1 MAESGNPIGK
11 VASVQGEAFARGED
25 GSVRQV
31 KVGDPV
37 YEGEVVQA
45 TPGGHVELAFRDG
58 TAYFLR
64 DKEGV
69 TLDGMVFG
77 GRGAEGVNTV
87 VGKVASVEGQVFAK
101 GSDGSVRQLKVGDPV
116 FEGEVIQ
123 TPSANGR
130 VELSFNTGATYFLRD
145 KEAVTLDGM
154 VLGGRVADSREA
166 ALMPGR
172 GGELDDI
179 SRAISEGR
187 SLERLLEE
195 TSAGRPLVFGRTDDG
210 HSFVQLLRI
219 AEAIDPLGYR
229 FGNRDEDGIDEIV
242 GGAGEVETQSGSVP
256 VVSGT
261 TATTTST
268 TALSLSA
275 SASVTEGSNITYTA
289 SLASAAQSQVLV
301 TITDG
306 HVITIASGASTGT
319 VSVAAPTDDVYID
332 AGTVSRSIT
341 NATGGNF
348 ESLVASTVAAVT
360 SVTDDS
366 DTTAVSL
373 SGAAS
378 VTEGS
383 SATYTVSLSSAA
395 QSAVTV
401 TLTYSGTAA
410 NGTDITGTTTV
421 TIPSGASS
429 SNFSVSANNDAFYE
443 GSENFTI
450 TLAGASGGNFEN
462 LQLAASGSGGDI
474 TTTVADNESPPVNS
488 VPGVQSTTEDTAMVF
503 SSANGNAIT
512 VSDVDG
518 GTLTTTI
525 SIGNGTLTASTY
537 AGATITNNG
546 TGTVT
551 ISGTA
556 AAINGALAGLSY
568 TPTADYHGAATLSV
582 VTSDGT
588 QSDSDNITINVSP
601 VTDAANDVVVMA
613 EDATV
618 NINVNANDSF
628 ENAGHTITHING
640 SAIAVNGSV
649 AVTDG
654 SVTLKPDGTLDFV
667 PTLNFNGATS
677 FTYTVTSGGA
687 TETATV
693 NLTLTAVNDA
703 PTNSVPGAQAATED
717 TNKVFSSA
725 NGNAITVTD
734 VDSAGTLTTTISIG
748 NGTLTAVAFAGATI
762 TNNGTGTVTISG
774 TAAAINGA
782 LNGLSYAPTADY
794 NGAATLTVTSTDGSL
809 TDVDTVAVNVSA
821 VADIANDSVSTNEG
835 TAVAINALSN
845 DTFENAGR
853 TITAVDGQ
861 AITAGGPAV
870 TVTNGT
876 VTLNG
881 AGTQFTFTPAT
892 DYSGV
897 TSFTYTVSSGGVT
910 ETATASITVN
920 NINDAPVL
928 DLDASASGSGF
939 ATAFN
944 LDTGTAI
951 AIGDVDL
958 SITDVDDTNIESATI
973 SIAATNRQ
981 GSDVLSQGT
990 LPGGITA
997 NWNAGTFTLTLSG
1010 SASLAD
1016 YQTAIRTVTFDTGST
1031 NTGQRTINVVVND
1044 GTVNS
1049 NTAATTVTILGSGNA
1064 PALDLDANDNSGATV
1079 ADYKTTF
1086 TEGGAAK
1093 ALADTDVAITTT
1105 GGNNLD
1111 RAEIVLTN
1119 MLTGDSLSW
1128 GTLPVGIT
1136 AAFFTTTTTNDSIRL
1151 TGVASPATYQTALQ
1165 AILYQNSSDTPN
1177 TADRIVSVRV
1187 RYDTGNVWSNT
1198 ATTTVSVVP
1207 VADAPVLDLDAS
1219 AGGTGYT
1226 TTYNEGA
1233 SAVAIADTDISI
1245 TDVDSTNLTG
1255 ATITLTN
1262 AKDGDVLSW
1271 GTLPGGI
1278 TASLV
1283 GNVVTLSGT
1292 ATLAQY
1298 QTAIRA
1304 VTFSNTSNT
1313 PDTTPRSITVTVTD
1327 GVATSAV
1334 ATTTV
1339 NVTDSPGPVL
1349 DLDANNSTAS
1359 GSGYLGTFTENGA
1372 AVAIADGDLSL
1383 TDSDSNL
1390 TGVTV
1395 TLTNPKTGDVL
1406 AVGSLPPG
1414 ITATVSGNVIVLS
1427 GSATPANYQSAIA
1440 AITFNNTVDSPDT
1453 TPRTITVSATDGTNA
1468 PAVATATINVVHA
1481 NEAPVLDLDANNN
1494 TVTGTGYNTFFSTVT
1509 GTPVAVADTDVSVT
1523 DVDSTNIVSA
1533 TITLTNMKA
1542 GDVFAVGSL
1551 PPGISA
1557 TIAANVVT
1565 LSGAAFYTDYQAAI
1579 RAVTFDTTST
1589 DPAARSITVKVNDGT
1604 SDSNVATTTINIVG
1618 ANTPPVAGNVSA
1630 SGAEDSAISVVL
1642 SATDAD
1648 GSVASFQLST
1658 LPSNGALY
1666 LDAALTTLAPVGT
1679 AITATGSG
1687 PYTATLYFKPATD
1700 WHGTT
1705 NFTYTA
1711 VDNQGGID
1719 ATPATATVTVT
1730 PVNDGAP
1737 VAVDE
1742 SFNAVVSTP
1751 IIISKATL
1759 LANDSLP
1766 DNATFLSFTAPSA
1779 GNLVDNGDGTLTYTP
1794 IGTAGT
1800 PTFTYT
1806 IQDDQGQTSTATVT
1820 MNVLAAGTDLATV
1833 YESALAAGNGGG
1845 TAVASG
1851 NLFTNDGGVNT
1862 SISRLNF
1869 NGGAWVTDGGGSDTD
1884 ARTGYIGVTTARG
1897 ELVVDITGAGA
1908 GDYTYTLNAAAS
1920 NTAPADNASLTETF
1934 NYDANGADSAL
1945 KLTIMDDA
1953 PTATNITVDVAESSV
1968 PKFSIVLTVDI
1979 SGSMLDDVRSIAEDG
1994 TVTITTRMAMAKTA
2008 LAALVD
2014 EYYTQSPDVQFKI
2027 VQFDD
2032 TADILNSNN
2041 WYATKADVLTAING
2055 LTANGATDYEDAL
2068 NKTKTAMGASPDSS
2082 RQNIVYF
2089 ISDGNPTDGN
2099 TTDPVGVTGYDTYT
2113 AANNIRSFGVAIGTG
2128 ITNLTHINGIH
2139 NVDANNDGVRDTGI
2153 QVPDINKLDE
2163 ELLATVPTGF
2173 GGNVVAANGAQSVTF
2188 GADGGYIQSMA
2199 LMLDSDGAGA
2209 AAPQLVTFT
2218 YNPAGSGSIS
2228 HDAGAWLTGFPLT
2241 GNTVQLG
2248 AARGFMNGDL
2258 VFNFATGDYTL
2269 FTGTGAVEGT
2279 SFDLT
2284 FVARDNDGDTASAA
2298 QTINIVDG
2306 KPYAGNDSDTLTAL
2320 ATFFD
2325 GNVITGISTDGGVA
2339 IGGQLTDFTP
2349 QGSGVD
2355 RLVDGAQVSSV
2366 VFRGTTFNL
2375 LVANSGTAFGGSYT
2389 VTSGG
2394 KLTWTHATDGS
2405 QLIFERDGYYKYT
2418 PPTVQVPVEST
2429 ATQTVQ
2435 FTSDPSGSG
2444 ITLQGISRTSTV
2456 VGSAAVNYDGTL
2468 GVGITGNS
2476 SSRMDNLETLVID
2489 FNRATYAQGVEGL
2502 QFQVTAADSDSSN
2515 LIPLTFTFYAI
2526 DGHELGQYS
2535 IGATETTSWY
2545 TMPQGY
2551 SNIGRVTVLVGDNT
2565 YYASPRARITAV
2577 TFDTVGLDTAAP
2589 AIPVEEIQYTLTDT
2603 DGDSSS
2609 ATLRL
2614 TIHTNHMAGTDAAN
2628 DTMTGTNA
2636 NDDIAGL
2643 AGNDVL
2649 SGGTGADLLQ
2659 GGAGNDTL
2667 DGGADDDVLSGGAGD
2682 DSLTGGTGSD
2692 VVRGDAGVDTLIG
2705 GSGDDRLEG
2714 GADNDS
2720 LTGGDGEDTLAGG
2733 AGNDTLT
2740 GGLLSDTFEWTL
2752 ADPGERGTPAVD
2764 TVTDFDAAAQASG
2777 GDVLDLRDLLSG
2789 ENHNTGTGNLA
2800 NFLHFEKDGSD
2811 TKVHIS
2817 STGGFAGGFA
2827 TGAEDQTVVLQG
2839 VDLYASVGVNA
2850 TDQQIIQD
2858 LLNKGKLITD

>member
-1 MAESGNPIGK
+1 MTATDTFSYALSDADGGK
-11 VASVQGEAFARGED
+11 AF
-25 GSVRQV
+25 
-31 KVGDPV
+31 
-37 YEGEVVQA
+37 
-45 TPGGHVELAFRDG
+45 TTL
-58 TAYFLR
+58 TIT
-64 DKEGV
+64 V
-69 TLDGMVFG
+69 T
-77 GRGAEGVNTV
+77 GVNDTPENTV
-87 VGKVASVEGQVFAK
+87 
-101 GSDGSVRQLKVGDPV
+101 P
-116 FEGEVIQ
+116 
-123 TPSANGR
+123 
-130 VELSFNTGATYFLRD
+130 
-145 KEAVTLDGM
+145 
-154 VLGGRVADSREA
+154 
-166 ALMPGR
+166 
-172 GGELDDI
+172 
-179 SRAISEGR
+179 
-187 SLERLLEE
+187 
-195 TSAGRPLVFGRTDDG
+195 
-210 HSFVQLLRI
+210 
-219 AEAIDPLGYR
+219 
-229 FGNRDEDGIDEIV
+229 
-242 GGAGEVETQSGSVP
+242 
-256 VVSGT
+256 
-261 TATTTST
+261 
-268 TALSLSA
+268 
-275 SASVTEGSNITYTA
+275 
-289 SLASAAQSQVLV
+289 AAQSTNEDTALV
-301 TITDG
+301 FS
-306 HVITIASGASTGT
+306 SGN
-319 VSVAAPTDDVYID
+319 D
-332 AGTVSRSIT
+332 
-341 NATGGNF
+341 N
-348 ESLVASTVAAVT
+348 
-360 SVTDDS
+360 
-366 DTTAVSL
+366 
-373 SGAAS
+373 
-378 VTEGS
+378 
-383 SATYTVSLSSAA
+383 
-395 QSAVTV
+395 AVTV
-401 TLTYSGTAA
+401 A
-410 NGTDITGTTTV
+410 
-421 TIPSGASS
+421 
-429 SNFSVSANNDAFYE
+429 
-443 GSENFTI
+443 
-450 TLAGASGGNFEN
+450 
-462 LQLAASGSGGDI
+462 
-474 TTTVADNESPPVNS
+474 
-488 VPGVQSTTEDTAMVF
+488 
-503 SSANGNAIT
+503 
-512 VSDVDG
+512 DVDG

-525 SIGNGTLTASTY
+525 SIGNGTLSASVF

-556 AAINGALAGLSY
+556 AAINGALNGLTY
-568 TPTADYHGAATLSV
+568 TPTADYHGAATLNV
-582 VTSDGT
+582 ATSDGT
-588 QSDSDNITINVSP
+588 QSDSDNITINVSA
-601 VTDAANDVVVMA
+601 VADAADDVVVMA
-613 EDATV
+613 EDASV

-649 AVTDG
+649 AVANG

-667 PTLNFNGATS
+667 PTSNFNGATS

-703 PTNSVPGAQAATED
+703 PTNTLPGAQSTTED
-717 TNKVFSSA
+717 TNKVFSAA
-725 NGNAITVTD
+725 NGNAITVVD
-734 VDSAGTLTTTISIG
+734 VDSAGTLTTTVSIG

-774 TAAAINGA
+774 TAAAITGA
-782 LNGLSYAPTADY
+782 LNGLTYTPTADY

-809 TDVDTVAVNVSA
+809 TDVDTVAVTVSA

-835 TAVAINALSN
+835 AAVVISALGN
-845 DTFENAGR
+845 DTFENAGK
-853 TITAVDGQ
+853 TITAVDGL

-870 TVTNGT
+870 TVANGT

-892 DYSGV
+892 NYSGA

-910 ETATASITVN
+910 ETATANITVN

-928 DLDASASGSGF
+928 DLDASASGTGF

-944 LDTGTAI
+944 LDNGNAVV
-951 AIGDVDL
+951 IGDVDL
-958 SITDVDDTNIESATI
+958 SVTDVDDTNIESATI
-973 SIAATNRQ
+973 TIAATNRQ
-981 GSDVLSQGT
+981 TSDILAQGT

-997 NWNAGTFTLTLSG
+997 SWNAGTFTLTLTG

-1016 YQTAIRTVTFDTGST
+1016 YQTAIRTVTFDTGAT
-1031 NTGQRTINVVVND
+1031 TTGQRTINVKVND
-1044 GTVNS
+1044 GTVDS
-1049 NTAATTVTILGSGNA
+1049 NTASASITILGSGA
-1064 PALDLDANDNSGATV
+1064 RPVIDLDADNSSGATV
-1079 ADYKTTF
+1079 ANYQTTF
-1086 TEGGAAK
+1086 SENGAAVSVSD
-1093 ALADTDVAITTT
+1093 ADILITDSNSTNLNNAVIT
-1105 GGNNLD
+1105 
-1111 RAEIVLTN
+1111 LTN
-1119 MLTGDSLSW
+1119 AQAGDILSW
-1128 GTLPVGIT
+1128 GSMPSGIT
-1136 AAFFTTTTTNDSIRL
+1136 ASIAGNVVTL
-1151 TGVASPATYQTALQ
+1151 TGSAPKASYQTAI
-1165 AILYQNSSDTPN
+1165 AAVTFSNSSENPDTTP
-1177 TADRIVSVRV
+1177 RV
-1187 RYDTGNVWSNT
+1187 VTVVVYDGAVGPTRASNT
-1198 ATTTVSVVP
+1198 ATTTINVTP

-1219 AGGTGYT
+1219 AGGTGYA

-1233 SAVAIADTDISI
+1233 TAVAIADTDISI
-1245 TDVDSTNLTG
+1245 TDVDSSSLTG

-1262 AKDGDVLSW
+1262 AQANDVLSW

-1304 VTFSNTSNT
+1304 VSFSNTST
-1313 PDTTPRSITVTVTD
+1313 SPDTTPRTITVTVTD
-1327 GVATSAV
+1327 GVATSAA

-1339 NVTDSPGPVL
+1339 TVTDFPGPVL

-1359 GSGYLGTFTENGA
+1359 GSNYLGTFNENGS
-1372 AVAIADGDLSL
+1372 AVSIADSDLTL

-1390 TGVTV
+1390 TSVTV
-1395 TLTNPKTGDVL
+1395 TLTNPKSGDVL

-1427 GSATPANYQSAIA
+1427 GSDTPANYKLAIA

-1453 TPRTITVSATDGTNA
+1453 TPRTIVVSATDGTNA
-1468 PAVATATINVVHA
+1468 PAVATATINVVQA

-1509 GTPVAVADTDVSVT
+1509 GTAVAIGDTDVSVT

-1542 GDVFAVGSL
+1542 GDVFSVGTL
-1551 PPGISA
+1551 PSGITA

-1589 DPAARSITVKVNDGT
+1589 DLTARNITVKVNDGT
-1604 SDSNVATTTINIVG
+1604 SDSNVATTTINMVG
-1618 ANTPPVAGNVSA
+1618 ANTPPVAADVSG

-1666 LDAALTTLAPVGT
+1666 LDAALTTLAPIGT
-1679 AITATGSG
+1679 AITATGAG
-1687 PYTATLYFKPATD
+1687 PYTATLYFKPLAN
-1700 WHGTT
+1700 WNGTT

-1711 VDNQGGID
+1711 VDNQGGVD
-1719 ATPATATVTVT
+1719 ASPATATVTVT
-1730 PVNDGAP
+1730 AVDDGTP
-1737 VAVDE
+1737 VAVNE

-1766 DNATFLSFTAPSA
+1766 DNAAFVSFTAPTT
-1779 GNLVDNGDGTLTYTP
+1779 GTLVDNGNGTLTYTP
-1794 IGTAGT
+1794 TGAAGT

-1806 IQDDQGQTSTATVT
+1806 IQDDQGQTSVATVT

-1833 YESALAAGNGGG
+1833 YESALPAGNGGG
-1845 TAVASG
+1845 TTVATG

-1862 SISRLNF
+1862 SISRMNF
-1869 NGGAWVTDGGGSDTD
+1869 NGGAWVTDGSGSDTD
-1884 ARTGYIGVTTARG
+1884 SRTGYIGVTTARG

-1908 GDYTYTLNAAAS
+1908 GDFTYTLNAAAS

-1934 NYDANGADSAL
+1934 NYDANAADSAL
-1945 KLTIMDDA
+1945 KVAIMDDA

-1979 SGSMLDDVRSIAEDG
+1979 SGSMLDDVRSIAADG
-1994 TVTITTRMAMAKTA
+1994 TVTITTRMEMAKTA
-2008 LAALVD
+2008 LAALVE

-2032 TADILNSNN
+2032 VADILNSNN
-2041 WYATKADVLTAING
+2041 WYSSKAAVLTAING
-2055 LTANGATDYEDAL
+2055 LTANGGTDYEDAL
-2068 NKTKTAMGASPDSS
+2068 NKTKSAMGASPDSS

-2089 ISDGNPTDGN
+2089 LSDGNPTDGN
-2099 TTDPVGVTGYDTYT
+2099 TANPVGVTGYDTYT
-2113 AANNIRSFGVAIGTG
+2113 AANNIKSFGVAVGTG
-2128 ITNLTHINGIH
+2128 ITNLTHMNGIH
-2139 NVDANNDGVRDTGI
+2139 NVDANSDGTRDTAI

-2248 AARGFMNGDL
+2248 ASRGFMNGDL

-2284 FVARDNDGDTASAA
+2284 FVARDNDGDTASAT
-2298 QTINIVDG
+2298 QTITIVDG
-2306 KPYAGNDSDTLTAL
+2306 KPHAGNDSDTLTAL

-2325 GNVITGISTDGGVA
+2325 GNVLSGVSTDGGVA

-2355 RLVDGAQVSSV
+2355 HLVDGAQVSSV
-2366 VFRGTTFNL
+2366 DFRGTTFNL

-2394 KLTWTHATDGS
+2394 KLTWTHASDGS
-2405 QLIFERDGYYKYT
+2405 ELIFERDGYYKYT

-2435 FTSDPSGSG
+2435 FTSNPSGSG

-2456 VGSAAVNYDGTL
+2456 VGSATVSYDGTN
-2468 GVGITGNS
+2468 GAGINGNS
-2476 SSRMDNLETLVID
+2476 STRMDNLETLVID
-2489 FNRATYAQGVEGL
+2489 FDRATYAQGVEGL
-2502 QFQVTAADSDSSN
+2502 QFQVYANDPDSSN

-2551 SNIGRVTVLVGDNT
+2551 SNIGRVTVLVGDDT
-2565 YYASPRARITAV
+2565 YYASPRARIRAV

-2589 AIPVEEIQYTLTDT
+2589 PVPVEEILYTITDT

-2609 ATLRL
+2609 ASLRL

-2628 DTMTGTNA
+2628 DTITGTNA
-2636 NDDIAGL
+2636 NDNIAGL

-2649 SGGTGADLLQ
+2649 NGGTGGDLLQ
-2659 GGAGNDTL
+2659 GGDGTDTL

-2682 DSLTGGTGSD
+2682 DSLIGGTGSD
-2692 VVRGDAGVDTLIG
+2692 VMRGDAGIDTLTG
-2705 GSGDDRLEG
+2705 GAGDDRLEG
-2714 GADNDS
+2714 GTDNDS
-2720 LTGGDGEDTLAGG
+2720 LTGGDGADTLAGG

-2764 TVTDFDAAAQASG
+2764 TVTDFDVAAQASG

-2800 NFLHFEKDGSD
+2800 NFLHFEKDGAD
-2811 TKVHIS
+2811 TKVHVS

-2827 TGAEDQTVVLQG
+2827 AGAEDQTVVLTG
-2839 VDLYASVGVNA
+2839 VDLYAAAGLGTNA

-2858 LLNKGKLITD
+2858 LLTKGKLITD